1 VNLHLNI
8 SVQGAYPCAIP
19 TQKDSPL
26 LLTTTTYHNLTMAV
40 LTRFAGRVWNLACSI
55 ILTLFF
61 SIPLTILASLT
72 TGLAIFSASVL
83 AFRMITAALAKRID
97 FWRGNEHQPGP
108 NEAPIHE
115 AVHHLIGG
123 PSLIQTTRP
132 RSARTMSSGSRMQS
146 TNDRGFD
153 PDHDYDYGYQN
164 DLPSDDYDDD
174 IDDDASEASEALYLG
189 SWRRRNSQLAMGC
202 TSPPTSSRPTTPGN
216 NNNAYQYRPRS
227 ESNGNGNG
235 RVIPNFSTTSPYGA
249 AGSARFDS
257 SGGTSSN
264 FGPDCNYYPS
274 VVMPPAVPVAN
285 VAARRSTTSVG
296 SRRSSRVLIAETF
309 VAGREMGEGAS

>member
-1 VNLHLNI
+1 
-8 SVQGAYPCAIP
+8 
-19 TQKDSPL
+19 
-26 LLTTTTYHNLTMAV
+26 MAV
-40 LTRFAGRVWNLACSI
+40 LTRFAGRVWNLSCSI
-55 ILTLFF
+55 ILTICF
-61 SIPLTILASLT
+61 SIPLALLAWLT
-72 TGLAIFSASVL
+72 TSLAIFSACVL

-97 FWRGNEHQPGP
+97 FWRGNEHQTGP
-108 NEAPIHE
+108 NEAQIHE
-115 AVHHLIGG
+115 SVHHLIGG

-132 RSARTMSSGSRMQS
+132 RSARTMSSGSRMVAS
-146 TNDRGFD
+146 TNDRNFD
-153 PDHDYDYGYQN
+153 PDYDYDYGGYEN
-164 DLPSDDYDDD
+164 DLPNDDYDDD

-189 SWRRRNSQLAMGC
+189 SWRRRNSQQLAVGC

-216 NNNAYQYRPRS
+216 NTAYQYRPRS
-227 ESNGNGNG
+227 ESNGNGNGNG

-274 VVMPPAVPVAN
+274 VVLPPAVPVAN

-296 SRRSSRVLIAETF
+296 SRRSSRVLTAETF
-309 VAGREMGEGAS
+309 VAGREIGEGAS